1 MEFTVTEALV
11 TLALL
16 KRNYF
21 ISAYPGKIVIGEISN
36 YQFETNKSFIIHRCE
51 YRQFFKAIRCIIRSA
66 NTNEDDKQP
75 FLSDL
80 DHLYFW
86 DITSASIKFGIEKKF
101 ETIYTTVFTIDEFN
115 NFLLCFNE
123 LIPSSLLLR
132 SVELNLFQKLAKLE
146 VDEFFDLTENKSS
159 LSIYT
164 KEPIEKQKD
173 LLILVKNNID
183 IIIIMHKINEIVKA
197 DEDLKNFLLDI

>member
-36 YQFETNKSFIIHRCE
+36 YQFETNKSFI
-51 YRQFFKAIRCIIRSA
+51 KAIRCIIRSA

-86 DITSASIKFGIEKKF
+86 DVTSASIKFGIEKKF

-197 DEDLKNFLLDI
+197 DEDLKKFLLDI